1 MHLRPETKS
10 NNSTDTRLLFL
21 STWKRFDAKVCG
33 VIEKLCLEFKFKFCA
48 ENLSNRSMFT
58 FVLKRNRLAFQRWA
72 ALKISLIGSRE
83 ILFFFVI
90 GQ

>member
-21 STWKRFDAKVCG
+21 STCQRFDAKVCG
-33 VIEKLCLEFKFKFCA
+33 VIEKLCLVFKFKFCA
-48 ENLSNRSMFT
+48 ENLSNQSMFT

-72 ALKISLIGSRE
+72 ALKI
-83 ILFFFVI
+83 
-90 GQ
+90 